1 VVVAA
6 YGTSADGL
14 VREVVHGAAFVMAY
28 YTNDEFDAARLV
40 AAMQTVAPR
49 QLVPGHVRCAMP
61 SPDRWAAWSP
71 RCWSGCTTRRR
82 GQNVEPFIQR
92 VPVSSRVRAGEA
104 RSRGSQE
111 ANRQREARAALNDQ
125 LKRFGV
131 GTRHVRQWARDSGH
145 TVRDNGG
152 LPLGIIREFL
162 HAHEIPMPT

>member
-1 VVVAA
+1 M
-6 YGTSADGL
+6 G
-14 VREVVHGAAFVMAY
+14 
-28 YTNDEFDAARLV
+28 RLV
-40 AAMQTVAPR
+40 AAVLVGLYNAEKGPERRAVHSARAGVVA
-49 QLVPGHVRCAMP
+49 
-61 SPDRWAAWSP
+61 S
-71 RCWSGCTTRRR
+71 
-82 GQNVEPFIQR
+82 
-92 VPVSSRVRAGEA
+92 RAGEA

-145 TVRDNGG
+145 TVRDSGG